1 VRLGCG
7 HGRRFQ
13 KLETSQIPFRLL
25 KALRLIDLSFAKE
38 EELFDDRAPRVDVQA
53 IGEPIEAS
61 MLFFGSGVDVED
73 FDRDLADSEGLRLK
87 RRGEDRER
95 DESSDE
101 FIITAD
107 LLSCCHTTS
116 SEVQLDGYK
125 GGWIEIIAGGMFSGK
140 SEELI
145 RRLRRAVIARQR
157 VQVFKPIVDD
167 RFATDDI
174 VSRDDRRLKASP
186 VASSNELLTRVEI
199 GVQVVGIDEVQ
210 FFDPGVVEVCMQLA
224 DAGIRVIAAG
234 LDQDYMRRPFG
245 PMPALLAVAEE
256 VSKMH
261 AVCVRCRG
269 AAHYS
274 QRVSGGDAQVEVGD
288 SSYEARCRS
297 CYELYKAAPEQ
308 EEPVVQLTIPQPA

>member
-1 VRLGCG
+1 
-7 HGRRFQ
+7 
-13 KLETSQIPFRLL
+13 
-25 KALRLIDLSFAKE
+25 
-38 EELFDDRAPRVDVQA
+38 
-53 IGEPIEAS
+53 
-61 MLFFGSGVDVED
+61 M
-73 FDRDLADSEGLRLK
+73 
-87 RRGEDRER
+87 
-95 DESSDE
+95 
-101 FIITAD
+101 
-107 LLSCCHTTS
+107 
-116 SEVQLDGYK
+116 DGYK

-157 VQVFKPIVDD
+157 VQVFKPIIDD
-167 RFATDDI
+167 RFATEDI
-174 VSRDDRRLKASP
+174 VSRDERRLKAIP
-186 VASSNELLTRVEI
+186 VVSSGELLNRVEI

-210 FFDPGVVEVCMQLA
+210 FFDAGVVDVCMQLA

-274 QRVSGGDAQVEVGD
+274 QRVSGGNAQVEVGD

-297 CYELYKAAPEQ
+297 CYELYQAEAQ
-308 EEPVVQLTIPQPA
+308 EDEPVVQLTIPQPA

>member
-1 VRLGCG
+1 
-7 HGRRFQ
+7 
-13 KLETSQIPFRLL
+13 
-25 KALRLIDLSFAKE
+25 
-38 EELFDDRAPRVDVQA
+38 
-53 IGEPIEAS
+53 
-61 MLFFGSGVDVED
+61 M
-73 FDRDLADSEGLRLK
+73 
-87 RRGEDRER
+87 
-95 DESSDE
+95 
-101 FIITAD
+101 
-107 LLSCCHTTS
+107 
-116 SEVQLDGYK
+116 DGYK

-157 VQVFKPIVDD
+157 VQVFKPMLDD
-167 RFATDDI
+167 RFSTGDI
-174 VSRDDRRLKASP
+174 VSRDERRLKAIAVTNS
-186 VASSNELLTRVEI
+186 ADFLARVEI

-210 FFDPGVVEVCMQLA
+210 FFDGGVVDVCMQLA

-297 CYELYKAAPEQ
+297 CYELYKAALLE

>member
-1 VRLGCG
+1 
-7 HGRRFQ
+7 
-13 KLETSQIPFRLL
+13 
-25 KALRLIDLSFAKE
+25 
-38 EELFDDRAPRVDVQA
+38 
-53 IGEPIEAS
+53 
-61 MLFFGSGVDVED
+61 
-73 FDRDLADSEGLRLK
+73 
-87 RRGEDRER
+87 
-95 DESSDE
+95 
-101 FIITAD
+101 
-107 LLSCCHTTS
+107 
-116 SEVQLDGYK
+116 LDGYK

-157 VQVFKPIVDD
+157 VQVFKPIIDD
-167 RFATDDI
+167 RFSTDDI
-174 VSRDDRRLKASP
+174 VSRDERRLKAIS
-186 VASSNELLTRVEI
+186 VASSADLLARVEI

-210 FFDPGVVEVCMQLA
+210 FFDAGVVDVCMQIA

-297 CYELYKAAPEQ
+297 CYELYKASLQE

>member
-1 VRLGCG
+1 
-7 HGRRFQ
+7 
-13 KLETSQIPFRLL
+13 
-25 KALRLIDLSFAKE
+25 
-38 EELFDDRAPRVDVQA
+38 
-53 IGEPIEAS
+53 
-61 MLFFGSGVDVED
+61 
-73 FDRDLADSEGLRLK
+73 
-87 RRGEDRER
+87 
-95 DESSDE
+95 
-101 FIITAD
+101 
-107 LLSCCHTTS
+107 
-116 SEVQLDGYK
+116 LDGYK

-157 VQVFKPIVDD
+157 VQVFKPLIDD
-167 RFATDDI
+167 RYSTEDI
-174 VSRDDRRLKASP
+174 VSRDDRRLKALAVPTS
-186 VASSNELLTRVEI
+186 ADLLSRIEI

-210 FFDPGVVEVCMQLA
+210 FFDGGVVDVAMKMA

-297 CYELYKAAPEQ
+297 CYELYKAIEVA
-308 EEPVVQLTIPQPA
+308 EPDVQLTISQPV

>member
-1 VRLGCG
+1 VRLSSFAI
-7 HGRRFQ
+7 RN
-13 KLETSQIPFRLL
+13 SQFEI
-25 KALRLIDLSFAKE
+25 LRLSCPYTTHPE
-38 EELFDDRAPRVDVQA
+38 A
-53 IGEPIEAS
+53 I
-61 MLFFGSGVDVED
+61 L
-73 FDRDLADSEGLRLK
+73 
-87 RRGEDRER
+87 
-95 DESSDE
+95 
-101 FIITAD
+101 
-107 LLSCCHTTS
+107 
-116 SEVQLDGYK
+116 LDGYK

-145 RRLRRAVIARQR
+145 RRLRRSVIARQR
-157 VQVFKPIVDD
+157 VQVFKPLVDD
-167 RFATDDI
+167 RFSTEDI
-174 VSRDDRRLKASP
+174 VSRDDRRLKAMS
-186 VASSNELLTRVEI
+186 VATSTELLARVEI

-210 FFDPGVVEVCMQLA
+210 FFDPGVVDVCMQLA

-297 CYELYKAAPEQ
+297 CYEAYRALAQQEPE
-308 EEPVVQLTIPQPA
+308 VQLTMPQPVA